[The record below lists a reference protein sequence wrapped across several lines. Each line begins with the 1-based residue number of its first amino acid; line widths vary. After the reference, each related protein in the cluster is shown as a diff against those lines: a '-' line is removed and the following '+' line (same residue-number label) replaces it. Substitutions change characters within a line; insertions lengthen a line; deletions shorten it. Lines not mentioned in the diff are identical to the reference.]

1 MTLEQIMVHG
11 WVTDGGALPISAS
24 NSTSAAAVGA
34 WIALEEYVDLSV
46 SCESGCLL
54 LNYMVSFIPVSY
66 LLHCL
71 SRRLIH
77 DFQSLQF
84 CNLSEFWT

>member
-54 LNYMVSFIPVSY
+54 LN
-66 LLHCL
+66 
-71 SRRLIH
+71 
-77 DFQSLQF
+77 
-84 CNLSEFWT
+84 